1 MTSSEGS
8 EQQHGSYRNCESSVR
23 LEERSEDSDSAG
35 SLKDFIVS
43 SDSDE
48 DVVGDTD
55 DEATTASTALAQ
67 ELISSVPFD
76 AAAGGTVV
84 TSDGLRRSTRRR
96 KPVERYVDDNFLK
109 MMLDDV
115 SDLEDGE
122 DEQEEEQH
130 IECASDDEDYVLDS
144 SKIEMSEDTESESE
158 SDSESSSDDRA
169 KRRKLKRK
177 RKRRR
182 LVESDDEGEA
192 ADDEAEDGEDDK
204 AGGSSAPLADWAS

>member
-55 DEATTASTALAQ
+55 DEVTTASTALAQ

-76 AAAGGTVV
+76 ASAGGTVV

-115 SDLEDGE
+115 SDLEEGE
-122 DEQEEEQH
+122 DEQEEQH

-144 SKIEMSEDTESESE
+144 SKIEMSEDTETESE
-158 SDSESSSDDRA
+158 IESESSSDDRA